1 MDGVEKDR
9 HLRKAAEPVL
19 LSQPDPSGLP
29 LSPSSMPLLVVIAL
43 EGAKLKPRYPCGLLL
58 CARRQPPSPIQLLRT
73 NPNLLLNIGE
83 ADLEADPLYGELTC
97 AG

>member
-1 MDGVEKDR
+1 MVDVQSEMR
-9 HLRKAAEPVL
+9 
-19 LSQPDPSGLP
+19 
-29 LSPSSMPLLVVIAL
+29 
-43 EGAKLKPRYPCGLLL
+43 KPRSTALKSCPCL
-58 CARRQPPSPIQLLRT
+58 CAYRCQLLRT